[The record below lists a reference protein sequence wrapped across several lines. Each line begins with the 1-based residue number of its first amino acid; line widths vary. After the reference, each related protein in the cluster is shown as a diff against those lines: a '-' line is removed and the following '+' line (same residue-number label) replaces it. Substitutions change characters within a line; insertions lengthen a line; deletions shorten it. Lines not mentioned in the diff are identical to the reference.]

1 MTPFLCSVVIE
12 MTEKNMTNGILRHKN
27 FTKLL
32 DFSGEEIINLIE
44 LAKNLKSAR
53 ADGTETK
60 YLRGK
65 QIALIFEKASTR
77 TRCSFEVAAREQG
90 ADVTYLG
97 PEGSMIGYK
106 ESMKDTARVLGRFY
120 DAIEY
125 RGFSQE
131 GVEILAEYSGVPV
144 YNGLTDEFHPTQ
156 FLADIMT
163 MVEHSGKDPKE
174 ISFCFTG
181 DCRNNVA
188 HSLMTGGAK
197 LGMDIR
203 ICGPESLMPDPDLTE
218 TCRRILEETGAR
230 LLLTND
236 RREAVRGVDFIY
248 TDVWVSM
255 GEPFGK
261 WQERIDLLL
270 PYRVD
275 MELIEATDNP
285 KVRFMHCLPSFH
297 NRETKLGEKI
307 YEKYGLES
315 LEVTD
320 EVFESEYSVVF
331 DQAENRM
338 HTIKAIMVATLSVQE
353 K

>member
-1 MTPFLCSVVIE
+1 M
-12 MTEKNMTNGILRHKN
+12 EKYGIRGN
-27 FTKLL
+27 FWHRSFAKLL
-32 DFSGEEIINLIE
+32 DFSGPEIMDLVG
-44 LAKNLKSAR
+44 LAGELKSAR
-53 ADGTETK
+53 ANGNETK
-60 YLRGK
+60 HLSGK

-97 PEGSMIGYK
+97 PDGSMIGYK
-106 ESMKDTARVLGRFY
+106 ESMKDTARVLGRLY

-125 RGFSQE
+125 RGFSQDN
-131 GVEILAEYSGVPV
+131 VEILAEYSGVPV

-156 FLADIMT
+156 FLADILT
-163 MVEHSGKDPKE
+163 MVEHSGKKPED

-188 HSLMTGGAK
+188 HSLMTGGAM
-197 LGMDIR
+197 LGMDVR
-203 ICGPESLMPDPDLTE
+203 ICGPESLMPDPDLVAKS
-218 TCRRILEETGAR
+218 RKISEETGGR
-230 LLLTND
+230 LTLTTD
-236 RREAVRGVDFIY
+236 REEGVRGADFIY

-255 GEPFGK
+255 GEPFDK

-275 MELIEATDNP
+275 MELLKMTGNP
-285 KVRFMHCLPSFH
+285 DVRFMHCLPSFH
-297 NRETKLGEKI
+297 NRETEVGEKI
-307 YEKYGLES
+307 YELYGLES

-320 EVFESEYSVVF
+320 EVFESGYSVVF

-338 HTIKAIMVATLSVQE
+338 HTIKAVMVATLADGPE
-353 K
+353 N

>member
-1 MTPFLCSVVIE
+1 
-12 MTEKNMTNGILRHKN
+12 MTEGNMTKRIVRHRS

-32 DFSGEEIINLIE
+32 DFSGEEIINLVE
-44 LAKNLKSAR
+44 LAKQLKSAR

-60 YLRGK
+60 HLGGK

-106 ESMKDTARVLGRFY
+106 ESMKDTARVLGRLY

-131 GVEILAEYSGVPV
+131 SVEILAEYSRVPV
-144 YNGLTDEFHPTQ
+144 YNGLTNEFHPTQ

-163 MVEHSGKDPKE
+163 MVEHSGKDPNK

-218 TCRRILEETGAR
+218 TCRRISEETGAR
-230 LLLTND
+230 LMLTSD

-275 MELIEATDNP
+275 MELIETTDNP

-297 NRETKLGEKI
+297 NRETELGEKI

-320 EVFESEYSVVF
+320 EVFESKYSVVF

-338 HTIKAIMVATLSVQE
+338 HTIKAIMVATLAGPE

>member
-1 MTPFLCSVVIE
+1 MTK
-12 MTEKNMTNGILRHKN
+12 KNTTKGIVRHRS
-27 FTKLL
+27 FTKLM
-32 DFSGEEIINLIE
+32 DFSGEEIINLVE
-44 LAKNLKSAR
+44 LAKQLKSAR
-53 ADGTETK
+53 ANGTETK
-60 YLRGK
+60 HLRGK

-106 ESMKDTARVLGRFY
+106 ESMKDTARVLGRLY

-131 GVEILAEYSGVPV
+131 SVEILAEYSGVPV

-197 LGMDIR
+197 LGMDVR
-203 ICGPESLMPDPDLTE
+203 ICGPMSLMPDPDLTE
-218 TCRRILEETGAR
+218 TCRRISEETGAR
-230 LLLTND
+230 LMLTSD

-275 MELIEATDNP
+275 MELIEATGNP

-297 NRETKLGEKI
+297 NRETELGEKI

-338 HTIKAIMVATLSVQE
+338 HTIKAIMVATLSGPE

>member
-1 MTPFLCSVVIE
+1 
-12 MTEKNMTNGILRHKN
+12 MTEKNRTKEIVRQRS

-32 DFSGEEIINLIE
+32 DFSGEGIINLVE
-44 LAKNLKSAR
+44 LAKQLKSAR

-60 YLRGK
+60 HLRGK

-106 ESMKDTARVLGRFY
+106 ESMKDTARVLGRLY

-131 GVEILAEYSGVPV
+131 SVEILAEYSGVPV

-163 MVEHSGKDPKE
+163 MIEHSGKDPKE
-174 ISFCFTG
+174 ISFCFIG

-203 ICGPESLMPDPDLTE
+203 ICGPESLMPDPDLAE
-218 TCRRILEETGAR
+218 TCRRISEETGAR
-230 LLLTND
+230 LMLTSD

-275 MELIEATDNP
+275 MELIGATGNP

-297 NRETKLGEKI
+297 NRETELGEKI

-338 HTIKAIMVATLSVQE
+338 HTIKAIMVATLAGPE

>member
-1 MTPFLCSVVIE
+1 
-12 MTEKNMTNGILRHKN
+12 MTEKNMTKEIVRHKS

-32 DFSGEEIINLIE
+32 DFSGEEIINLVE
-44 LAKNLKSAR
+44 LAKQLKSAR
-53 ADGTETK
+53 ADGRETK
-60 YLRGK
+60 HLSGK

-106 ESMKDTARVLGRFY
+106 ESMKDTARVLGRLY

-131 GVEILAEYSGVPV
+131 SVEILAEYSGVPV

-197 LGMDIR
+197 LGMDVR
-203 ICGPESLMPDPDLTE
+203 ICGPMSLMPDPDLTE
-218 TCRRILEETGAR
+218 TCRRISEETGAR
-230 LLLTND
+230 LMLTSD

-275 MELIEATDNP
+275 MELIEATGNP

-297 NRETKLGEKI
+297 NRETELGEKI

-338 HTIKAIMVATLSVQE
+338 HTIKAIMVATLSGPE

>member
-1 MTPFLCSVVIE
+1 
-12 MTEKNMTNGILRHKN
+12 MTEKKMITRPGRHRS

-32 DFSGEEIINLIE
+32 DFSGEEILE
-44 LAKNLKSAR
+44 LVDLARKLKSAR
-53 ADGTETK
+53 ADGNETK
-60 YLRGK
+60 YLMGK

-77 TRCSFEVAAREQG
+77 TRCSFEIAAREQG
-90 ADVTYLG
+90 ANVTYLG

-106 ESMKDTARVLGRFY
+106 ESIKDTARVLGRLY

-131 GVEILAEYSGVPV
+131 SVETLAEYSGVPV

-156 FLADIMT
+156 FLADVMT
-163 MVEHSGKDPKE
+163 MLEHSGKDPKE

-188 HSLMTGGAK
+188 HSLMVGGAL
-197 LGMDIR
+197 LGMDVR
-203 ICGPESLMPDPDLTE
+203 ICGPESLTPDPDLTE
-218 TCRRILEETGAR
+218 TCRRVSKETGAK
-230 LLLTND
+230 LILTSD

-255 GEPFGK
+255 GEPFER

-275 MELIEATDNP
+275 MELIEATRNP

-297 NRETKLGEKI
+297 NRETELGEKI
-307 YEKYGLES
+307 YGMFGLES

-338 HTIKAIMVATLSVQE
+338 HTIKAIMVATLAGDRAV
-353 K
+353 

>member
-1 MTPFLCSVVIE
+1 
-12 MTEKNMTNGILRHKN
+12 MTEKKMITRLVRHRS

-32 DFSGEEIINLIE
+32 DFSGEEILE
-44 LAKNLKSAR
+44 LVGLARKLKSAR
-53 ADGTETK
+53 ADGNETK
-60 YLRGK
+60 YLMGK

-77 TRCSFEVAAREQG
+77 TRCSFEIAAREQG

-106 ESMKDTARVLGRFY
+106 ESIKDTARVLGRLY

-131 GVEILAEYSGVPV
+131 SVEILAEYSGVPV

-156 FLADIMT
+156 FLADVMT
-163 MVEHSGKDPKE
+163 MLEHSGKDPKE

-188 HSLMTGGAK
+188 HSLMVGGAL
-197 LGMDIR
+197 LGMDVR
-203 ICGPESLMPDPDLTE
+203 ICGPEGLMPDPDLTE
-218 TCRRILEETGAR
+218 TCRKISKETGAK
-230 LLLTND
+230 LMLTNN
-236 RREAVRGVDFIY
+236 RKEAVSGVDFIY

-255 GEPFGK
+255 GEPFEK
-261 WQERIDLLL
+261 WQERIDLLI

-275 MELIEATDNP
+275 MELLKMTGNP
-285 KVRFMHCLPSFH
+285 GARFMHCLPSFH
-297 NRETKLGEKI
+297 NRETELGEKI
-307 YEKYGLES
+307 YGMFGLES

-338 HTIKAIMVATLSVQE
+338 HTIKAIMVATLAGDRAV
-353 K
+353 